1 MREPLLGIIVFSAIE
16 TATVAVWGALLGVG
30 EGVMIEEKVLAIG
43 VLFIGYVV
51 EHVVAFNVG
60 KDRPYLSFP
69 RR

>member
-1 MREPLLGIIVFSAIE
+1 MEPLKGILTFSAVE
-16 TATVAVWGALLGVG
+16 TLTVVLWGLLLRVG
-30 EGVMIEEKVLAIG
+30 AGLPFRTQVLAVL

-51 EHVVAFNVG
+51 EHIIAFNVG

>member
-1 MREPLLGIIVFSAIE
+1 MEPLKGILTFSVVE
-16 TATVAVWGALLGVG
+16 TLTVVLWGLLLRVG
-30 EGVMIEEKVLAIG
+30 AGLPFRTQVLAVL

-51 EHVVAFNVG
+51 EHIIAFNVG

>member
-1 MREPLLGIIVFSAIE
+1 MLNLFKEPSLGILVFSAIE
-16 TATVAVWGALLGVG
+16 TVAVIAWFALLTVNPL
-30 EGVMIEEKVLAIG
+30 LAAG
-43 VLFIGYVV
+43 VLFAGYVV